1 MLNFEVM
8 DKCLGFSTASLLIT
22 ILGVLCNL
30 SVLAAIPQNPQVPRS
45 LFINCGSDVSY
56 VDNVTQIPWVPDD
69 QYITTGVKAFVPLGL
84 AFYPQYSE
92 LKTLRYFPNSAH
104 LKDCYKLPVIPNNTY
119 QIRATFFYGDYD
131 NGSEF
136 LLPNFE
142 LAIDATIVG
151 SNFVTDFAQ
160 FQYAEYWV
168 LTQTNVLSLCLSRI
182 ASSNTNPFIT
192 AISLVPIYPNID
204 STAYECLYGG
214 YYYHT
219 HFRWN
224 FGASELFRYP
234 DDPRDSYWYPQPWNS
249 TSILTT
255 RPPMQTLTGPDGF
268 NPQFDAPAAVLDT
281 ALTTNGTMTITFPLT
296 ISYVWDMFLYCVE
309 LDPTANATSREF
321 YTMVDGYSP
330 DLLINPFALDPNHNA
345 TAEYHG
351 GAPWSMTLFQNT
363 STPTRNGPLVNA
375 LEVYEIM
382 LEFAN
387 LLTNKQ
393 DALAIEGIKT
403 SYPQLAEWTGDPCLP
418 YPHPW
423 VTCNTINA
431 SVNNPFIIAVNLS
444 GYNLTGPISPSFAQL
459 KNLTSLALDNNSLSG
474 SLPDFSNFLH
484 LMNLNLSH
492 NQLSGSIPP
501 SIWGIF
507 NLSVLD
513 LSQNRLSGNLIPTYM
528 ETPCPTSL
536 TKLNLRSN
544 SLDGSFPMNLLNCSN
559 TTWQEINLDH
569 NYFNGTLNMLVW
581 DQDYLLHGVFISMVN
596 NNISGLEPSWDDKS
610 LIYSPVL
617 LGGNPIC
624 NNLHISSNPQI
635 SYHQQLNCRYN
646 NSLLNVL
653 VPSQSHT
660 TKDTLLIWILSTTL
674 SLSLVIG
681 GIICVVI
688 FLKYKK
694 YTLTLREIQKEFAK
708 QQVQPTLYSY
718 SVLKLATRDFHQEN
732 ELGKGGFGVVYKGCL
747 VDGTN
752 VAVKLLTTKSHQ
764 GIDDFLNEV
773 ISIIG
778 VTHKNLVK
786 LKGCCLHRTQRLLVY
801 EFLENK
807 DLAEALW
814 GCGIKGIS
822 FLDWPTRF
830 KICVGVARG
839 LTYLHEDLQPC
850 IIHRDIK
857 ASNILLDENLNA
869 KITDFGLARLFSQD
883 QSHLFTDVKVGT
895 YGYMSPEYA
904 TYGELSTKVDVY
916 SFGVLM
922 LEIISGRKSILNFT
936 PTSQE
941 HINLV
946 KWAWILQKKKML
958 NDLIDQKMMNT
969 LVASEPQLV
978 INVALLCVHKK
989 TAKRPIMSHVLAML
1003 EGKMDI
1009 PSSLFAHESDISQDT
1024 STSTTEENHLLAYTM
1039 SNSQLISNIEL
1050 TNLDPR

>member
-30 SVLAAIPQNPQVPRS
+30 TVLAAISQNPQVPGS
-45 LFINCGSDVSY
+45 LFINCGSDFSY
-56 VDNVTQIPWVPDD
+56 VDNATQILWVPDD

-84 AFYPQYSE
+84 AWYPQYSE
-92 LKTLRYFPNSAH
+92 LQTLRYFPPSAH

-131 NGSEF
+131 NGSET

-151 SNFVTDFAQ
+151 SNLVSDFAQ

-168 LTQTNVLSLCLSRI
+168 LTQTNVMSLCLSRI
-182 ASSNTNPFIT
+182 PSSNTNPFIT
-192 AISLVPIYPNID
+192 AISLVPIYPNIN

-214 YYYHT
+214 LYYHT

-224 FGASELFRYP
+224 FGASGLLRYP

-249 TSILTT
+249 TVVIATT
-255 RPPMQTLTGPDGF
+255 MPPMQTLTGADGL
-268 NPQFDAPAAVLDT
+268 NPRFDPPAAVLDT
-281 ALTTNGTMTITFPLT
+281 ALTTNGTMTITFPF
-296 ISYVWDMFLYCVE
+296 INSYVWDMSLYCVE

-321 YTMVDGYSP
+321 YTSVLGYSP
-330 DLLINPFALDPNHNA
+330 DLLINPFAANPNH
-345 TAEYHG
+345 TALVEYIG
-351 GAPWSMTLFQNT
+351 GAPFSLTLFQNSST
-363 STPTRNGPLVNA
+363 STRNGPLVNA
-375 LEVYEIM
+375 MEIYEIM
-382 LEFAN
+382 TENVN
-387 LLTNKQ
+387 LLTNEQ

-418 YPHPW
+418 YPHSW

-431 SVNNPFIIAVNLS
+431 SVNNPFIIAV
-444 GYNLTGPISPSFAQL
+444 
-459 KNLTSLALDNNSLSG
+459 ALDNNSLSG
-474 SLPDFSNFLH
+474 SLPDFSNFVH

-492 NQLSGSIPP
+492 NQLNGSIPP

-513 LSQNRLSGNLIPTYM
+513 LSQNKLSGNLIPTYM

-536 TKLNLRSN
+536 TKLNLGSN
-544 SLDGSFPMNLLNCSN
+544 NLDGSFPMNLLNCAN
-559 TTWQEINLDH
+559 ATWQEINLDH
-569 NYFNGTLNMLVW
+569 NYFNGTLNMVVW
-581 DQDYLLHGVFISMVN
+581 DQNYLLHGVFISMVN

-624 NNLHISSNPQI
+624 NNIQISSNPQI

-653 VPSQSHT
+653 VTKSHT
-660 TKDTLLIWILSTTL
+660 TKDILLIWILSTTL
-674 SLSLVIG
+674 SLSLIIG

-694 YTLTLREIQKEFAK
+694 NTLTLREFQKEFAK

-718 SVLKLATRDFHQEN
+718 SVLKLATKDFHQNN

-747 VDGTN
+747 VDGTI

-764 GIDDFLNEV
+764 GTDDFLNEV
-773 ISIIG
+773 VSITGI
-778 VTHKNLVK
+778 THKNLVK

-822 FLDWPTRF
+822 FLDWPTRY
-830 KICVGVARG
+830 KICVGIARG

-857 ASNILLDENLNA
+857 ASNILLDNNLNA

-883 QSHLFTDVKVGT
+883 QSHLFTDVRVGT
-895 YGYMSPEYA
+895 FGYMSPEYA
-904 TYGELSTKVDVY
+904 GYGELSTKVDVY

-922 LEIISGRKSILNFT
+922 LEIISGRKSIVNFT
-936 PTSQE
+936 STSPEQ
-941 HINLV
+941 ISLV
-946 KWAWILQKKKML
+946 KWAWILQKNKLL
-958 NDLIDQKMMNT
+958 NDLIDQKMINT
-969 LVASEPQLV
+969 LVANEVQLV
-978 INVALLCVHKK
+978 INVALLCVQKK
-989 TAKRPIMSHVLAML
+989 ATKRPVMSHALAML

-1009 PSSLFAHESDISQDT
+1009 PSSLFTHESDIQQDTTT
-1024 STSTTEENHLLAYTM
+1024 STSEDNHLLTFIM
-1039 SNSQLISNIEL
+1039 SNNIEL